1 MKSRMLWLGFTAT
14 AVMGISGCEQK
25 GPIEQAGEEID
36 EAVQTAKDGREST
49 ATKVD
54 DAVDE
59 LREGAAD
66 AAEEL
71 KNK

>member
-1 MKSRMLWLGFTAT
+1 MNCRMLWLSFAGA
-14 AVMGISGCEQK
+14 ALIVMGGCDKK

-59 LREGAAD
+59 LREGAED
-66 AAEEL
+66 AADEL
-71 KNK
+71 KK